1 MEQENTFSSN
11 IRFFHEPQRLIRI
24 NHMIELLAVSRTTL
38 WRWVNEGV
46 FPEPRKIQGRTLGW
60 TASQYGEWL
69 SKSH

>member
-46 FPEPRKIQGRTLGW
+46 FLSPVKFKGEHSAGLP
-60 TASQYGEWL
+60 ASMRSG
-69 SKSH
+69 

>member
-46 FPEPRKIQGRTLGW
+46 FSAP
-60 TASQYGEWL
+60 
-69 SKSH
+69 